1 MDSESEKVVQEAL
14 DAAKEGRTCITIA
27 HRLTTIVDADVIF
40 VIDGGKIAE
49 KGNHKELMDLK
60 GMYYDMYRLQGGAR

>member
-1 MDSESEKVVQEAL
+1 MDSESEKIVQEAL

-27 HRLTTIVDADVIF
+27 HRLTTIIDADVIF

-60 GMYYDMYRLQGGAR
+60 GIYYDMNRAQGGSR

>member
-27 HRLTTIVDADVIF
+27 HRLTTIIDADVIF
-40 VIDGGKIAE
+40 VIDSGKIAE
-49 KGNHKELMDLK
+49 KGNHKELMELK
-60 GMYYDMYRLQGGAR
+60 GIYYDMNRAQGGSR